1 MNNILNTGDA
11 AGAANAAGAA
21 ARSQRSQR
29 SQSSNSKC
37 YRQYG
42 SPKAQ
47 WTIYW
52 TQLAQPAQLVQ
63 LRAAARSQRSQS
75 SNSKCYRQ
83 YGSPKAQWTI
93 YWTQV
98 TQLAQPAQLVQLRAA
113 NAARAP
119 IRSTICSIG
128 PQKPNEQYV
137 ERRWRSCAQPTQP
150 TQPELQFE
158 VLYTRFCFKFPP
170 VVFHWFSGEGPDKES
185 ACFFH
190 TGLTN
195 ETHIGMSVDLIDTFN
210 SYILTLI
217 HELGHGIRSKIP
229 FKSDKPGGSHGRH
242 WKFCTSMLFKSIT
255 LRENHL
261 AKAIGY
267 SLDLLSYKTEIVRA
281 RPNF

>member
-1 MNNILNTGDA
+1 MDRVTDRDILLKSLSERLQPFNIVEDFKY
-11 AGAANAAGAA
+11 AGEL
-21 ARSQRSQR
+21 
-29 SQSSNSKC
+29 
-37 YRQYG
+37 Y
-42 SPKAQ
+42 KAFHY
-47 WTIYW
+47 I
-52 TQLAQPAQLVQ
+52 
-63 LRAAARSQRSQS
+63 
-75 SNSKCYRQ
+75 
-83 YGSPKAQWTI
+83 
-93 YWTQV
+93 
-98 TQLAQPAQLVQLRAA
+98 
-113 NAARAP
+113 
-119 IRSTICSIG
+119 
-128 PQKPNEQYV
+128 NE
-137 ERRWRSCAQPTQP
+137 
-150 TQPELQFE
+150 
-158 VLYTRFCFKFPP
+158 FCIPDFASKFPP

-281 RPNF
+281 RPNV

>member
-1 MNNILNTGDA
+1 MTLKNYSYFCVDRSVRLCCEGCGCFYHQECVTDEPTVIFICQLCSSVTDCLPNISDNDEHNIVGDCVDRVTDRDILLKTLSDRLQPFNLVEDFKY
-11 AGAANAAGAA
+11 AGEL
-21 ARSQRSQR
+21 
-29 SQSSNSKC
+29 
-37 YRQYG
+37 Y
-42 SPKAQ
+42 KAFHY
-47 WTIYW
+47 I
-52 TQLAQPAQLVQ
+52 
-63 LRAAARSQRSQS
+63 
-75 SNSKCYRQ
+75 
-83 YGSPKAQWTI
+83 
-93 YWTQV
+93 
-98 TQLAQPAQLVQLRAA
+98 
-113 NAARAP
+113 
-119 IRSTICSIG
+119 
-128 PQKPNEQYV
+128 NE
-137 ERRWRSCAQPTQP
+137 
-150 TQPELQFE
+150 
-158 VLYTRFCFKFPP
+158 FCIPDFASKFPP

-195 ETHIGMSVDLIDTFN
+195 ETHIGMSVDLIDSFN

-242 WKFCTSMLFKSIT
+242 WKLCTSMLFKSIT